1 MNHHAEETNLHPV
14 VPIRTYVTIWLVLLF
29 CTGLTYFVALIDL
42 GPWNIVLALM
52 IAFFKMSLVILFFMH
67 VKQES
72 RLLKLFVAA
81 GFVWLAILLTFFMT
95 DYMTRLWLP
104 LGRMWHSG

>member
-1 MNHHAEETNLHPV
+1 MNHQHEEAAHPV
-14 VPIRTYVTIWLVLLF
+14 IPVRNYVFVWLVLLG
-29 CTGLTYFVALIDL
+29 CTGLTYGVALIDL
-42 GPWNIVLALM
+42 GPWNIVVALM

-95 DYMTRLWLP
+95 DYLTRLWLP